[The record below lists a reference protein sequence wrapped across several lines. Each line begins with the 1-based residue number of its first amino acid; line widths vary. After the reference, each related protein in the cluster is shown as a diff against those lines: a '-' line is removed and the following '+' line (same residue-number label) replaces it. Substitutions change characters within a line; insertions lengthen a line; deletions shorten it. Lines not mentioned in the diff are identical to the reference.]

1 MNIQTENL
9 FFALLRAGLWG
20 TYDGDERL
28 TNDIEWE
35 ALLKLAEEQTVSGVV
50 SDGLA
55 MVKKAVPSLEV
66 PANVTRRL
74 MVQTIGIERSN
85 ALVDSVVAEVC
96 GILNKA
102 GIRYCLIKGQGT
114 ALNYPHPNHRTPG
127 DIDLLLD
134 EENYRLASNLLT
146 PMAEKVLPEDPHK
159 KHLGMMFRDGVE
171 VELHGT
177 ARVGFGKKT
186 NKVIDKMQAELLG
199 GSDFRYWDCL
209 GTKVTLPSADF
220 DSVFIFLHFVQHYYH
235 GGLGLRQIC
244 DWMMHE
250 YRHEPEFDYGWM
262 LCRIMDLRML
272 KEWKAF
278 ASLAV
283 KRLGMD
289 PRVIAFYDPK
299 RGKYSD
305 IIWDSM
311 KRSGNFGRKMRGH
324 RDPQSEP
331 YLIRKVRSLNGH
343 LSWMGRH
350 FRLNPGNTLR
360 AIAGTLRS
368 GFRGVVNGQ

>member
-55 MVKKAVPSLEV
+55 LVKKAVPSLEV

-102 GIRYCLIKGQGT
+102 RIRYCLIKGQGT

-186 NKVIDKMQAELLG
+186 NKVIDKMQAEPLG

-250 YRHEPEFDYGWM
+250 YRHESEFDYGWM
-262 LCRIMDLRML
+262 LCRILDLRML

-283 KRLGMD
+283 KRLGTD
-289 PRVIAFYDPK
+289 PRIIAFYDPK

-311 KRSGNFGRKMRGH
+311 KRSGNFGRKMCGH

-360 AIAGTLRS
+360 TIAGTLRS